1 VSTGGIGLAKCVFMT
16 PQGISGTERQANRKS
31 DSIFT
36 RMDLR
41 VTVVELN
48 VSNDP
53 MASSPTP
60 SHSRKI
66 NRTDQTVVLTAL
78 ALLVVGCFLVVRP
91 FLSALLWAVV
101 LTFSSWPAY
110 GWLLRVVRGRRNLA
124 AAIMTLA
131 ITLVLLMPSITI
143 GLTLASDVK
152 EFAAGAARWFR
163 QGPPAPP
170 AWIERIPWVGLE
182 LKGSWDEIAADSGQL
197 LSAMESLIDPVSSW
211 LLHGGAALGRG
222 VLELALSIFLAF
234 FFFRDGAALGDRALA
249 VARRLA
255 GDRGNHL
262 LREVAGGTIRGV
274 VYGILGTAVA
284 QGLLAATGFAIAG
297 VPAAVLL
304 GLLTFFIS
312 VIPMGP
318 PLVWIPVSIWVFMNH
333 GPGWGIFMVLW
344 GLLGISSIDNLVRP
358 IIISQGNKMPFILI
372 FMGVVGGALA
382 FGFIGVFL
390 GPTLLAVSFR
400 LVEEWLAFRRQ
411 NSAAPAAES

>member
-1 VSTGGIGLAKCVFMT
+1 MVAAGCES
-16 PQGISGTERQANRKS
+16 
-31 DSIFT
+31 
-36 RMDLR
+36 
-41 VTVVELN
+41 
-48 VSNDP
+48 P

-60 SHSRKI
+60 NHPRKI

-110 GWLLRVVRGRRNLA
+110 RWLLRVVRGRPNLA
-124 AAIMTLA
+124 ALLMTLA
-131 ITLVLLMPSITI
+131 ITLVLLLPSITI
-143 GLTLASDVK
+143 GLTLAGDVK
-152 EFAAGAARWFR
+152 EFASGAAHWFR

-170 AWIERIPWVGLE
+170 EWLERVPWVGVE
-182 LKGSWDEIAADSGQL
+182 LKQGWIEYAADSRQMLG
-197 LSAMESLIDPVSSW
+197 AMESLIDPVSSW
-211 LLHGGAALGRG
+211 LLRAGTALGSG

-234 FFFRDGAALGDRALA
+234 FFFRDGAALGERALA

-255 GDRGNHL
+255 GERGDYL
-262 LREVAGGTIRGV
+262 LGEVAGGTIRGV

-284 QGLLAATGFAIAG
+284 QGLLAAIGFGIAG

-318 PLVWIPVSIWVFMNH
+318 PLIWIPVSIWVFLNH
-333 GPGWGIFMVLW
+333 GVGWGIFMALW

-390 GPTLLAVSFR
+390 GPTLLAVSYR

-411 NSAAPAAES
+411 TSAAPAGET